1 MLSREL
7 LGRGHRCRGFGAP
20 PGVIPRS
27 DAGSDGPG
35 LLGFAPDVIVAYD
48 AQSPAGWHGARCA
61 RRLGVPLVAVEE
73 GLAATSGAAGRLL
86 QRTANRMWGAQV
98 RRSVARLVALDGV
111 ARAQAI
117 QQGYGVDQVEIL
129 SPGADLSRYRPG
141 LRSEMLARH
150 GVRGHALLVT
160 SPLEEG
166 RGLEPVLEAFART
179 VGRREDWALVF
190 AGDGPYRAALRAH
203 AARLGVGAH
212 VHWIGAPR
220 EEELPG
226 LLSASTL
233 LLVPGIDSATSA
245 RHLRLAMA
253 AGLPALAVDEPRYAE
268 LIEDDRA
275 GLLVRRS
282 DLEADGR
289 DWIRALEHATRA
301 PRARERWGERARE
314 LAEERLAWPRI
325 AARFAEMLQDV
336 VAAEPVAEPSR
347 LGVLRRRA

>member
-1 MLSREL
+1 M
-7 LGRGHRCRGFGAP
+7 
-20 PGVIPRS
+20 
-27 DAGSDGPG
+27 GSDGLG
-35 LLGFAPDVIVAYD
+35 LLGFDPDVIVAYD

-73 GLAATSGAAGRLL
+73 GVAATSGAAGRLL
-86 QRTANRMWGAQV
+86 RRAGSWMWGAQV
-98 RRSVARLVALDGV
+98 RRSVSRLVALDVV

-117 QQGYGVDQVEIL
+117 QQGYHVDQVEVL
-129 SPGADLSRYRPG
+129 APGTDLARYRPG

-190 AGDGPYRAALRAH
+190 AGNGPYRAALRAH

-226 LLSASTL
+226 LMSASTL
-233 LLVPGIDSATSA
+233 LLVPGVDSATAA

-253 AGLPALAVDEPRYAE
+253 AGLPVLAEDEPRYAE
-268 LIEDDRA
+268 LVEDDGT
-275 GLLVRRS
+275 GLLVQRGAVEPS
-282 DLEADGR
+282 GG
-289 DWIRALEHATRA
+289 DWIRALEHAARA
-301 PRARERWGERARE
+301 PRARERWGDRARE
-314 LAEERLAWPRI
+314 LAEERLAWPQV

-336 VAAEPVAEPSR
+336 VAAEPEPEPSR
-347 LGVLRRRA
+347 LGLLRRRA